1 MGAFQYSIVCY
12 IDHTAIFSPED
23 LTVLERYFNRNV
35 VSPPYKMNN
44 LLSFCR
50 MLTVPVKV
58 LRDFV
63 LLIKKQMYPDSGQR
77 WRVEVCLTLPHET
90 SLRLEKLDS
99 GMPSMVVQG
108 DKVLYVV
115 RSLLPHLV
123 PSVVHF
129 GCHCPINLYDLQL
142 RFTRI
147 GESQGEAIS
156 QFSVPMVLEIGSD
169 TLQVS

>member
-1 MGAFQYSIVCY
+1 MEGRRGGGGGGFFFFN
-12 IDHTAIFSPED
+12 DTATTEIY
-23 LTVLERYFNRNV
+23 T
-35 VSPPYKMNN
+35 
-44 LLSFCR
+44 LS
-50 MLTVPVKV
+50 LHDALPI
-58 LRDFV
+58 L
-63 LLIKKQMYPDSGQR
+63 YPDSGQR

-142 RFTRI
+142 RFKRI

-156 QFSVPMVLEIGSD
+156 QFSVPIVLEIGSD